1 LKGNRSKPSS
11 IYIYGKEGEAIQDFQ
26 DEEVIRRIR
35 AGDREAFRLLA
46 DKYAGYVYQL
56 TYSVLRHP
64 KDAEDAAQ
72 EAFVRVYLSLSQYRG
87 QGFKTWLTRIA
98 VNKAID
104 KKRKLQRKRETLT
117 EFPEPEQADWT
128 APSAEADAMER
139 LRRSE
144 FRERMKQIPANYR
157 GIIQAFYLDDK
168 SYKQIAEEHGLEV
181 KNVETRLYRAKK
193 WIRQHWT
200 KGDLE

>member
-1 LKGNRSKPSS
+1 M
-11 IYIYGKEGEAIQDFQ
+11 
-26 DEEVIRRIR
+26 IRRIQ
-35 AGDREAFRLLA
+35 AGDRDAFRLLA
-46 DKYAGYVYQL
+46 DKYTGYVYQL
-56 TYSVLRHP
+56 AYSVLRHP

-104 KKRKLQRKRETLT
+104 KKRQLQRKRETLT
-117 EFPEPEQADWT
+117 ESPEPAQADWT
-128 APSAEADAMER
+128 APSAEADAMQR
-139 LRRSE
+139 IRRTE

-157 GIIQAFYLDDK
+157 GIIQAFYMDDK
-168 SYKQIAEEHGLEV
+168 SYKQIAEEQGLEI